1 MLLKVVALLAALATA
16 FAAVAED
23 RFTSIVESAG
33 ESTVTS
39 GGFVVNQ
46 KRVAVQKEIT
56 RQPPTPAELGVKLPA
71 NAALNLEKTA
81 RQIAQ
86 YHPIWRVYDYRVSMP
101 RQEFIQFF
109 EAQGLIFDSHRNELL
124 FPGAPP
130 NDAEFVDG
138 LYGDPIREFRVWRRP

>member
-1 MLLKVVALLAALATA
+1 MLLKVAGLLAALATA

-71 NAALNLEKTA
+71 NAALNLERTA

-86 YHPIWRVYDYRVSMP
+86 YHPIWRVYDFRVSMP

-130 NDAEFVDG
+130 KDAGFVDG